1 MLPRA
6 AVRHDFLEFSL
17 RLVSR
22 LELPPIYFVLAS
34 GLIRHCTNHFRHLN
48 VRATV
53 VFPVGNLVDGPRD
66 GVIILANVGISQ
78 GNARDRGNRINVL
91 LVNQAWIVDE
101 PVKDQTAL
109 RLKRYVPEC
118 RTHVLERQ
126 RIVQHG
132 LRLVAKAIF
141 IGLHDKAGQ
150 TVVCNIKLFHED
162 DSRPVNDDAVVHL
175 DLVAA

>member
-1 MLPRA
+1 MILESVGLDSFLDWRHELIFNGQCAKLLPRA

-53 VFPVGNLVDGPRD
+53 VFPVGDLVDGPRD

-78 GNARDRGNRINVL
+78 GNARD
-91 LVNQAWIVDE
+91 
-101 PVKDQTAL
+101 
-109 RLKRYVPEC
+109 
-118 RTHVLERQ
+118 
-126 RIVQHG
+126 
-132 LRLVAKAIF
+132 
-141 IGLHDKAGQ
+141 
-150 TVVCNIKLFHED
+150 
-162 DSRPVNDDAVVHL
+162 
-175 DLVAA
+175 